1 MDLKD
6 LKNLTKSDVTAK
18 PAEPGEQ
25 ITAII
30 KVRTAGYVPSG
41 VQVRSRIS
49 DDLITADFPA
59 TLLDKIQ
66 ADEQVVSVEHNKP
79 LRGIE

>member
-6 LKNLTKSDVTAK
+6 LTKSDVPAK
-18 PAEPGEQ
+18 QFAPGEQ

-30 KVRTAGYVPSG
+30 KVRTAGYVPPG
-41 VQVRSRIS
+41 VHVRSRIG

-59 TLLDKIQ
+59 ALLDKIQ

-79 LRGIE
+79 LPSID